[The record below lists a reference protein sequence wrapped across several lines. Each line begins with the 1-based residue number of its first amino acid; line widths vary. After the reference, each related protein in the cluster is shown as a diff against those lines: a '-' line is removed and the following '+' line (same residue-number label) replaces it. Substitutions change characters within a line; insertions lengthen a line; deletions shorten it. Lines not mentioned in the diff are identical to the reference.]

1 MLSKVV
7 AESKTWTPTT
17 SGFPRVLLVHD
28 LSCQPVAGAST
39 SGAELKG
46 CHKHSRTC
54 KVRKCGA
61 GALLGKGYLY
71 GRMWGC
77 QDRTRSLLGPQVCLC
92 SRMDRGQGHKS
103 MQLHFEQAGC

>member
-39 SGAELKG
+39 SRHMCAVSQPCSLPYFTRDLSAPTIHNILTRLLVPAPRSSACNPTLNLGA
-46 CHKHSRTC
+46 
-54 KVRKCGA
+54 
-61 GALLGKGYLY
+61 Y
-71 GRMWGC
+71 G
-77 QDRTRSLLGPQVCLC
+77 
-92 SRMDRGQGHKS
+92 H
-103 MQLHFEQAGC
+103 